1 MHSLSLIIALNF
13 KILFV
18 IVIIWQRY
26 LFSDIAIITVKEVD
40 YHCIIHDVSKSEAI
54 HLLENSV
61 LDDRGYTY
69 KWMSKKS
76 ILKLKIFW

>member
-1 MHSLSLIIALNF
+1 MYSLSLIIALNL

-18 IVIIWQRY
+18 IVIIWQCY

-54 HLLENSV
+54 HLFENSV
-61 LDDRGYTY
+61 LDDRGYAY
-69 KWMSKKS
+69 K
-76 ILKLKIFW
+76 

>member
-1 MHSLSLIIALNF
+1 MYSLSLIIALNL

-18 IVIIWQRY
+18 IVIIWQCY

-61 LDDRGYTY
+61 LDDRGYAY
-69 KWMSKKS
+69 K
-76 ILKLKIFW
+76 